1 MKPIKNYRKG
11 ERGAVLVVSLIM
23 LAVMT
28 LLVITMIKTAVLD
41 LKIGGASQQAALNLA
56 NAEVAINRYLA
67 GNPKFFLGCL
77 LVPAP
82 NGCSGGLGTVDL
94 TGSRVVV
101 TATQIGCV
109 PGGARGTGMAIGGP
123 PTVLFDAR
131 AGSTGMFG
139 GIPASGATAV
149 HQGISSPAPVGTC

>member
-1 MKPIKNYRKG
+1 MKQLNSYPKR

-56 NAEVAINRYLA
+56 NAEVAINRYLS
-67 GNPKFFLGCL
+67 GNPRFYLGCL
-77 LVPAP
+77 LAPAP
-82 NGCSGGLGTVDL
+82 NCSQGLGTVDL

-101 TATQIGCV
+101 TATQIGCI
-109 PGGARGTGMAIGGP
+109 PGGARGTGTAVGGP